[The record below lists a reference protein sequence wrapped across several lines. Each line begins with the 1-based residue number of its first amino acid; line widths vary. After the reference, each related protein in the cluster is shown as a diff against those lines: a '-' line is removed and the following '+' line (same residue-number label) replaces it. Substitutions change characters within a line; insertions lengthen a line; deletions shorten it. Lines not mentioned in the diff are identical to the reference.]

1 MALRPLTP
9 HQLRSVT
16 RGELRVDGWPTAPTP
31 DVLTVDLDEL
41 AEGGRV
47 PLPGT
52 AVVGVLVGLT
62 EREDPEQHP
71 ARAACDVAMHYG
83 DPTLAAI
90 ERNVEAHPIAA
101 ASLALLLRGAEGRTV
116 DEGLLAESA
125 AYSTL
130 QAGPEFAAWAAA
142 RGESTTTG
150 ERLTGRT
157 PTGNDGLVLER
168 DGGVLHLVL
177 DRQHVRNALNAATL
191 QSLVDALRM
200 AAGDPELDEVHLW
213 GRGDSFCAGGDLN
226 EFGTFSDPATA
237 HLVRLDRSV
246 GAAMWSMRDRVTAH
260 LHGACAGSGIE
271 LPAFAGTV
279 LGAPSTTVSLPELS
293 LGLIPG
299 AGGTVSLPRRIGR
312 HRTAWLVLSG
322 ESVDAVTALRWGL
335 LDDLDEEH
343 AARP

>member
-1 MALRPLTP
+1 MPLRPLTL

-16 RGELRVDGWPTAPTP
+16 RGELRVDGWPTPPTP
-31 DVLTVDLDEL
+31 DVLTIDLDEL

-47 PLPGT
+47 PLLGT

-62 EREDPEQHP
+62 EHEEPEEHP
-71 ARAACDVAMHYG
+71 ARAACDVVLRRDDASL
-83 DPTLAAI
+83 DTI
-90 ERNVEAHPIAA
+90 ERKVAERPVAA
-101 ASLALLLRGAEGRTV
+101 ASLALLLRSAEGRTV
-116 DEGLLAESA
+116 EEGLLAESA
-125 AYSTL
+125 TYSTL
-130 QAGPEFAAWAAA
+130 QAGPEFAAWAAN
-142 RGESTTTG
+142 RGGGTAPTG
-150 ERLTGRT
+150 E
-157 PTGNDGLVLER
+157 DGLRIER
-168 DGGVLHLVL
+168 DGEVLHLTL
-177 DRQHVRNALNAATL
+177 DRPHVRNALNAATL

-213 GRGDSFCAGGDLN
+213 GRGDAFCAGGDLN
-226 EFGTFSDPATA
+226 EFGSFADPATA

-299 AGGTVSLPRRIGR
+299 AGGTASLARRIGR

-322 ESVDAVTALRWGL
+322 ESIDAVTALRWGL
-335 LDDLDEEH
+335 LDDLEEEH
-343 AARP
+343 AAQP

>member
-1 MALRPLTP
+1 MSLRPLNP
-9 HQLRSVT
+9 HQLRSAT
-16 RGELRVDGWPTAPTP
+16 RGELRVGGWPSTPSP
-31 DVLTVDLDEL
+31 DVLAVDLDEL
-41 AEGGRV
+41 ADGGRV
-47 PLPGT
+47 PLPGI

-62 EREDPEQHP
+62 EREDPEEHP
-71 ARAACDVAMHYG
+71 ARAAVDVVLRYG
-83 DPTLAAI
+83 DPSLETI

-125 AYSTL
+125 VYSAL
-130 QAGPEFAAWAAA
+130 QAGPEFAAWRAA
-142 RGESTTTG
+142 RRERPAATDDTRTG
-150 ERLTGRT
+150 G
-157 PTGNDGLVLER
+157 DGLLLER
-168 DGGVLHLVL
+168 DGGVLHLTL
-177 DRQHVRNALNAATL
+177 DRPQVRNALDAATL

-213 GRGDSFCAGGDLN
+213 GRGEAFCAGGDLN
-226 EFGTFSDPATA
+226 EFGTFADPATA
-237 HLVRLDRSV
+237 HLIRLDRSV

-279 LGAPSTTVSLPELS
+279 SGAPSTTVSLPELS

-322 ESVDAVTALRWGL
+322 EPVDAVTALRWGL
-335 LDDLDEEH
+335 LDDLEEEH
-343 AARP
+343 AARR

>member
-9 HQLRSVT
+9 RQLRSVT
-16 RGELRVDGWPTAPTP
+16 RGELRVDNWPTAPTP

-62 EREDPEQHP
+62 EREDPEEHP

-83 DPTLAAI
+83 DPSLAAI

-130 QAGPEFAAWAAA
+130 QAGPEFAAWDAAHD
-142 RGESTTTG
+142 R
-150 ERLTGRT
+150 RT
-157 PTGNDGLVLER
+157 PPTGDDGLRLER
-168 DGGVLHLVL
+168 DGGVLHLIL
-177 DRQHVRNALNAATL
+177 DRPHVRNALNAATL
-191 QSLVDALRM
+191 QSMVDALRM

-213 GRGDSFCAGGDLN
+213 GRGDAFCAGGDLN
-226 EFGTFSDPATA
+226 EFGTLTDPATA

-312 HRTAWLVLSG
+312 HRTSWLVLSG
-322 ESVDAVTALRWGL
+322 ESIDAVTALRWGL
-335 LDDLDEEH
+335 LDDLDDLDGVH
-343 AARP
+343 AERP